1 MDDEIEMNN
10 FVLES
15 APKEGH
21 CVALN
26 DVHSSKKEDS
36 LTLSYGGPQ
45 TGSRTTKNLS
55 SGDWSYRHTKSSVSL
70 TAKSRTTRWR
80 SHGRR
85 STFANTRGSALNQE
99 VRISKESTEMKLKR
113 IEAFFYNQGMEI
125 ALSALYLSMNL
136 LVRGHGAYQFTV
148 CWRMVGDPKLCT
160 LVVDTSCPSTI
171 ELWPSQSFF
180 WLYRP
185 HPSPDRQL
193 RKPIDGG
200 CRHRDQVLWP
210 QKIRCRLS
218 RYGFGRT
225 GVLLYVEMRGPARD
239 PILCAA
245 KGFGDRCRQFW
256 QVAWCPLAPC
266 PPLILGGDSLRDAA
280 KTWDTRCLRVE
291 LLLYVSF
298 R

>member
-99 VRISKESTEMKLKR
+99 VRISKESTEMKLER

-160 LVVDTSCPSTI
+160 LVVDLT
-171 ELWPSQSFF
+171 
-180 WLYRP
+180 
-185 HPSPDRQL
+185 H
-193 RKPIDGG
+193 
-200 CRHRDQVLWP
+200 HAQVLSSCGPHNHFSGCIVHTLP
-210 QKIRCRLS
+210 QIVNYASRSTGAAAIAIRCFGLR
-218 RYGFGRT
+218 RYVAAFRGMGSVGLACSSTSKCVAPPVIPSFAPLRALAMLAILAGGLVPFGS
-225 GVLLYVEMRGPARD
+225 L
-239 PILCAA
+239 
-245 KGFGDRCRQFW
+245 
-256 QVAWCPLAPC
+256 

-298 R
+298 W

>member
-1 MDDEIEMNN
+1 MDDEIKMNN

-45 TGSRTTKNLS
+45 TDSRTTKNLS

-99 VRISKESTEMKLKR
+99 FRISKESTEMKLER

-171 ELWPSQSFF
+171 EL
-180 WLYRP
+180 
-185 HPSPDRQL
+185 
-193 RKPIDGG
+193 
-200 CRHRDQVLWP
+200 
-210 QKIRCRLS
+210 
-218 RYGFGRT
+218 
-225 GVLLYVEMRGPARD
+225 
-239 PILCAA
+239 
-245 KGFGDRCRQFW
+245 
-256 QVAWCPLAPC
+256 
-266 PPLILGGDSLRDAA
+266 
-280 KTWDTRCLRVE
+280 
-291 LLLYVSF
+291 
-298 R
+298 